1 MEMVDDMSEN
11 ELDSK
16 HDEVE
21 DEEVEENEYEPDPK
35 PIPQF
40 LVGLEQYEEVL
51 NEGAIKIAQRYRIP
65 DGKWKIHLVENTRSA
80 PILRIK
86 GGAIAQIIITWPAAQ
101 KEIKRVIEDAFRFIS
116 KNNVID
122 SFAIQGVLYA
132 KKIQSDVRKW
142 IKEECGEEN
151 EILLDLVPKYR
162 LIETVTTTYKLEDT
176 KTGKSVEVTTTTK
189 DHFNRRDITNWI
201 ALSRLVREVE
211 NVVEANSID
220 ETPELNNAIGDEN
233 A

>member
-1 MEMVDDMSEN
+1 MTENAQDPKDEFDPELYEVDE
-11 ELDSK
+11 
-16 HDEVE
+16 
-21 DEEVEENEYEPDPK
+21 EYEPDPK

-40 LVGLEQYEEVL
+40 LVGLEQYEAVL
-51 NEGAIKIAQRYRIP
+51 NEGAAKIANRYRVP
-65 DGKWKIHLVENTRSA
+65 DGKWRIHLVENTKGA

-101 KEIKRVIEDAFRFIS
+101 KEIKRVVEDAFRFIA

-122 SFAIQGVLYA
+122 SFAIQNVLYA
-132 KKIQSDVRKW
+132 KKIQNDVRKW

-176 KTGKSVEVTTTTK
+176 KTGKSIEVTTTSK
-189 DHFNRRDITNWI
+189 DHFNRRDMTNWI

-211 NVVEANSID
+211 NVAETNSD
-220 ETPELNNAIGDEN
+220 SDTPELNNALGEEN